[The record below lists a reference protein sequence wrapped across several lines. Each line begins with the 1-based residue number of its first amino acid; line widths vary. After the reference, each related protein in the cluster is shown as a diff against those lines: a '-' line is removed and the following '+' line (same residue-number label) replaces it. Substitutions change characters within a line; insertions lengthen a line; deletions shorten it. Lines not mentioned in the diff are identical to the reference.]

1 MATPKTLADI
11 LAIEDINVKIKY
23 LKAGRRTP
31 LPDTERNRKDWEPKL
46 HDIMDQEKYKKI
58 RVLVE
63 MEKTKTYQD
72 ANGEVHTTTEPAKY
86 EMKEPNRV
94 ALPIEQDI
102 VNIQT
107 SFTVGIEPSLTCTPD
122 GDGEEGVF
130 AALKRIMKRC
140 KLKYQNRRIVRAWLS
155 EQDIVE
161 YWYVV
166 QDLGF
171 WQRLKNKIRSLAGMK
186 VMPQYRLAC
195 QLWSPFL
202 GDTIYPFFDESGNY
216 LACSREYKVKD
227 LEGKEHLC
235 FQCAT
240 TESVFVWE
248 MGNDGWVLNTEQSIA
263 KHNLGGCPAMY
274 AYRPESYTAKIRP
287 LRERLEKCLSGY
299 ADCIDN
305 HFFPLLMLFGDI
317 EPNVMGSDV
326 RRRMMQLTGEGADAR
341 YLTWNQSSDPIKVEI
356 ETYLNG
362 CYSMTDTP
370 RITLDQLKGIGNAL
384 SGTAFRYFFMGAHM
398 AVANHGEVL
407 GEFFQRRV
415 NFLIRAIGS
424 LNASLTSASETIE
437 VETEIQPFI
446 IDSKDDKVKTAV
458 AAVSGGVWSTEAGVA
473 YCNDYGEMKDELERI
488 AEGQERKNK
497 GDVTEN
503 NDEDDQ

>member
-1 MATPKTLADI
+1 MNTPKTLDEI
-11 LAIEDINVKIKY
+11 LAIGDIGDKIKY

-31 LPDTERNRKDWEPKL
+31 QPDTAQNRKDWEPRL
-46 HDIMDQEKYKKI
+46 HDIMDEEKYKKI
-58 RVLVE
+58 KVLVS
-63 MEKTKTYQD
+63 MEKTRTYED
-72 ANGEVHTTTEPAKY
+72 ANGVSHTSVEPAKY

-107 SFTVGIEPSLTCTPD
+107 SFTVGIEPSINCQPD
-122 GDGEEGVF
+122 SGEEEMML
-130 AALKRIMKRC
+130 ASLKRTMKRN
-140 KLKYQNRRIVRAWLS
+140 KLKYQNRRIVRSWLS
-155 EQDIVE
+155 EQEVVE

-166 QDLGF
+166 PDSGF
-171 WQRLKNKIRSLAGMK
+171 WKRIKNKVRSFVGMK
-186 VMPQYRLAC
+186 VMPAYRLSC

-202 GDTIYPFFDESGNY
+202 GDTIYPFFDEYGNY
-216 LACSREYKVKD
+216 LACSREYRVKD
-227 LEGKEHLC
+227 LDGKERLC

-240 TESVFVWE
+240 TKSVFVWE
-248 MGNDGWVLNTEQSIA
+248 MTADGWVQNESQTIA
-263 KHNLGGCPAMY
+263 THNLGGCPAMY

-287 LRERLEKCLSGY
+287 SRERLEKCLSGY

-317 EPNVMGSDV
+317 DPDVMGGDV
-326 RRRMMQLTGEGADAR
+326 RNRMMQLTGEGADAR
-341 YLTWNQSSDPIKVEI
+341 YLTWNQAADPIKVEI
-356 ETYLNG
+356 ETYMNQ
-362 CYSMTDTP
+362 CYELTNTP
-370 RITLDQLKGIGNAL
+370 RITLEQLKGIGNAL

-398 AVANHGEVL
+398 AVANHGEML

-415 NFLIRAIGS
+415 NFLIRAIGL
-424 LNASLTSASETIE
+424 LNASLADASETIE

-473 YCNDYGEMKDELERI
+473 YCNDYGEVKDELQRI
-488 AEGQERKNK
+488 EEEKPKVDDG
-497 GDVTEN
+497 GDSGKE
-503 NDEDDQ
+503 